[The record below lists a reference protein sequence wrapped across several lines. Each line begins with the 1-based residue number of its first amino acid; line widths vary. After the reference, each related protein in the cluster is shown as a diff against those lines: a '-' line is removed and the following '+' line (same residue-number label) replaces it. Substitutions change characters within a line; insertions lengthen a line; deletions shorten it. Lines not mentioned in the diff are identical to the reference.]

1 MKLKFLLKN
10 WFMEDFTV
18 KFDDFAAL
26 LLSWDCILMDYHDY
40 LKMDFAEIM
49 L

>member
-18 KFDDFAAL
+18 KFGDFAAL
-26 LLSWDCILMDYHDY
+26 LLSWDCMLMDYHDY
-40 LKMDFAEIM
+40 LKMDLAEIM